1 MDRRKVWELSRRC
14 GGVFKFTVLLQ
25 KRIRELV
32 KGAPKLVETSEVD
45 LIKIALLEIEE
56 GKIEMVPLSDDEIQ
70 AIEKAA
76 QAEQALAPAEA
87 QERKPLDPTAVVKEL
102 LSK

>member
-1 MDRRKVWELSRRC
+1 MDRKKVWELSRRA
-14 GGVFKFTVLLQ
+14 GGVFRFTVLLQ
-25 KRIRELV
+25 KRVRELV
-32 KGAPKLVETSEVD
+32 KGAPKLVETHETD

-56 GKIEMVPLSDDEIQ
+56 GKIEMVPLSDEEIQ

-76 QAEQALAPAEA
+76 QGEPTPAVEVT
-87 QERKPLDPTAVVKEL
+87 ERKPLDPTAVVKEL